1 MVMFNSYV
9 KLPEG
14 KLVLLEAMG
23 YHGDIL
29 GKSTDCFFREEQNKG
44 SLSQGEDPQVVM
56 VSL

>member
-1 MVMFNSYV
+1 MFNSYA

-44 SLSQGEDPQVVM
+44 SLSQGEDLQVVM